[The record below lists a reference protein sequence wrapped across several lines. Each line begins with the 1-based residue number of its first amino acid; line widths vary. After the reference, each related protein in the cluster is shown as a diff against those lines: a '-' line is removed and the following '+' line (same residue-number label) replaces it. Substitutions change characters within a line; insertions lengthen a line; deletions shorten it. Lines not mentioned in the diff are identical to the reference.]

1 MLMPFGR
8 YYTISLFLL
17 FQAGVIAFLFLF
29 YWQMLLPMIS
39 GRCYTTEA
47 DVIAYCIFVL
57 YYG

>member
-1 MLMPFGR
+1 M
-8 YYTISLFLL
+8 SLFLL

-29 YWQMLLPMIS
+29 YWQMLLPMTS

-47 DVIAYCIFVL
+47 DVIAYCMFVI